1 MDIDHFLSSH
11 NRTGTNSFFCSPP
24 HTHTH
29 FLTISLLETKIPLM
43 WKSDTFSSVTANFL
57 CLKYHAFV
65 TMCVCVGLGVG
76 VCMCAWGICSTV
88 NACSHTSGGG
98 TMNTQQQSADASRS
112 NSFPSK
118 ALDRGGSGFPVR
130 ASARNSA
137 RSCTT
142 RDQSVGLDSAH
153 CVIRTPYENNG
164 SFFFIYMQ

>member
-1 MDIDHFLSSH
+1 MHEEFVPLS
-11 NRTGTNSFFCSPP
+11 TLA
-24 HTHTH
+24 
-29 FLTISLLETKIPLM
+29 LTLAT
-43 WKSDTFSSVTANFL
+43 
-57 CLKYHAFV
+57 
-65 TMCVCVGLGVG
+65 
-76 VCMCAWGICSTV
+76 
-88 NACSHTSGGG
+88 GG

-142 RDQSVGLDSAH
+142 RDQSVGLDGAH

-164 SFFFIYMQ
+164 SFFYIYTCNKVF